1 MYKVDLESFLHAIWS
16 VLLNF
21 RLSVLYVA
29 YWLLSPSYFRC
40 QVDRISTF
48 IDIFLPDIFPFIFLQ
63 TRFFFASKEDAIMKW
78 AWVKFEWN
86 LKVMMMNELMSYCWN
101 GWNWI
106 ATKICESAWCETI
119 TVYVLLE
126 NRPSKFFILHKCVR
140 LMERE
145 KKCRKWYRSNNSPFF
160 FGVHFHFIDDE
171 ISSISIRNRF
181 YILEKHFVV
190 LNTAV
195 PFILRL
201 PFNASP
207 PDDCYR
213 GCQKQRTH
221 RQVLRTETN
230 SKNKNRTDTQK
241 HTATNVAK
249 QIAC

>member
-1 MYKVDLESFLHAIWS
+1 MRNNNGIRAAGKSTVQIFHSTQMRAANGKRKKVSEMVPIKQF
-16 VLLNF
+16 
-21 RLSVLYVA
+21 
-29 YWLLSPSYFRC
+29 
-40 QVDRISTF
+40 T
-48 IDIFLPDIFPFIFLQ
+48 
-63 TRFFFASKEDAIMKW
+63 
-78 AWVKFEWN
+78 
-86 LKVMMMNELMSYCWN
+86 
-101 GWNWI
+101 
-106 ATKICESAWCETI
+106 
-119 TVYVLLE
+119 
-126 NRPSKFFILHKCVR
+126 
-140 LMERE
+140 
-145 KKCRKWYRSNNSPFF
+145 FF